1 MANSLIETLSHY
13 ISPELT
19 SRIATTHRES
29 QPVVTR
35 AFLGTLPVLLGMV
48 TSRANDR
55 GFMSDIFALANSP
68 ANDSTILDDRDRLVN
83 SITMSSS
90 REVGLVDRF
99 QSLLFGFNPS
109 RMVDT
114 ISRYANIGQSTA
126 WSVLTAAMPMVLAY
140 FGRMIRQGNLDSDG
154 FARRL
159 SAEHASV
166 ANAIPAAF
174 TDLFSDA
181 TRAGT
186 RQAATASADVSHAA
200 MAGSSDVRAAWP
212 WVALA
217 LALAAV
223 AGTIFYANRQR
234 TAEQAARVTETAT
247 RAVGTT
253 GILITRPLPSGVNLR
268 VPAVGSE
275 ARLLAYVTSSAPLR
289 STDWIEFDRIRFY
302 TDSASLMSD
311 SNEQLRGIADIM
323 KAYPRVRLTIGGY
336 TDNTGDPAANLK
348 LSEDRAM
355 AVRNQLVGMGVAPD
369 RMTAK
374 GYGEAEPIATNV
386 TEQGRAE
393 NRRVAFQVSAR

>member
-19 SRIATTHRES
+19 SRVATTHRES

-48 TSRANDR
+48 TSRAHDR
-55 GFMSDIFALANSP
+55 RFMNEMFALANSP
-68 ANDSTILDDRDRLVN
+68 ANDSTILDDRDRFVS
-83 SITMSSS
+83 SITTSS

-99 QSLLFGFNPS
+99 QSFLLGSNPS

-114 ISRYANIGQSTA
+114 ISKYANIGQSTA
-126 WSVLTAAMPMVLAY
+126 WSVLTAAMPLVLACL
-140 FGRMIRQGNLDSDG
+140 GRMIRQGNLDSDG
-154 FARRL
+154 LARRL

-186 RQAATASADVSHAA
+186 RHAAMAPADVSHAA
-200 MAGSSDVRAAWP
+200 RGSSDVRAVGP

-217 LALAAV
+217 IALAAV
-223 AGTIFYANRQR
+223 AATIFYAYLRQTSQQATR
-234 TAEQAARVTETAT
+234 AARAT
-247 RAVGTT
+247 PGAVGTT
-253 GILITRPLPSGVNLR
+253 GTMITRPLPTGVRVR
-268 VPAVGSE
+268 VPATGSE
-275 ARLLAYVTSSAPLR
+275 ARLLAFVTSSAPLR
-289 STDWIEFDRIRFY
+289 STDWIQFDRIRFY
-302 TDSASLMSD
+302 TDSAVLTSD
-311 SNEQLRGIADIM
+311 SNEQLTGIADIM

-369 RMTAK
+369 RLKAK
-374 GYGEAEPIATNV
+374 GYGAANPIATNA